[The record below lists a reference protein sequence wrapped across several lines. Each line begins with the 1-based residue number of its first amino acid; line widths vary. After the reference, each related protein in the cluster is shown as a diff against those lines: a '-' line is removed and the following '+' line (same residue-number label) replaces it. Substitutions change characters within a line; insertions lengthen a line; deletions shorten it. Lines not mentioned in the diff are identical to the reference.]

1 MSVNL
6 NNVSSLVIPEGEVA
20 MISSGD
26 TVLWRKPITNLAD
39 PTSPDWLIGY
49 RLNGSGAP
57 IAQEGKL
64 VTNYISC
71 AKGDVIY
78 IKGASSFDAVVAS
91 DRIALYTA
99 NKAAHAIEY
108 TLLFLTNAEDAV
120 GGYLRKL
127 GDGYYAFHLTS
138 PTTKY
143 IRCCFT
149 VPESTESVI
158 ITKNEEIN

>member
-1 MSVNL
+1 MSVDF
-6 NNVSSLVIPEGEVA
+6 NNVSSLAIPECDVS

-26 TVLWRKPITNLAD
+26 TVLWRKPVTNLAD

-64 VTNYISC
+64 ITNYIGC
-71 AKGDVIY
+71 TKGDAIY
-78 IKGASSFDAVVAS
+78 IKGASSFDASAAS
-91 DRIALYTA
+91 DRIVLYTA
-99 NKAAHAIEY
+99 NKTAHAVEY
-108 TLLFLTNAEDAV
+108 TLVFLTNAEDAV
-120 GGYLRKL
+120 SGYLRKL
-127 GDGYYAFHLTS
+127 GDGYYAFHATS
-138 PTTKY
+138 PTTRY

-149 VPESTESVI
+149 VPENVESVI

>member
-1 MSVNL
+1 MSVDL
-6 NNVSSLVIPEGEVA
+6 NNVSSIVIPEGDVS

-26 TVLWRKPITNLAD
+26 TVLWRKPVTNLAD
-39 PTSPDWLIGY
+39 PTSPDWMIGY

-64 VTNYISC
+64 ITNYISC

-78 IKGASSFDAVVAS
+78 IKGASSFDAIAAS

-99 NKAAHAIEY
+99 NKTAHAIGY
-108 TLLFLTNAEDAV
+108 TLTFLTSAEDAV
-120 GGYLRKL
+120 SGYLRKL
-127 GDGYYAFHLTS
+127 GDGYYAFHATS
-138 PTTKY
+138 PTTRFV
-143 IRCCFT
+143 RCCFT
-149 VPESTESVI
+149 VPESIESVI

>member
-57 IAQEGKL
+57 ITQEGKL
-64 VTNYISC
+64 VTNYIGC

-78 IKGASSFDAVVAS
+78 IKGALSFDANAAS

-99 NKAAHAIEY
+99 NKTAHAIGY
-108 TLLFLTNAEDAV
+108 TLQFLTNSEDAV
-120 GGYLRKL
+120 SGYLRKL

-138 PTTKY
+138 PTTGY

-149 VPESTESVI
+149 VPESIESVI

>member
-1 MSVNL
+1 MGFEFERLS
-6 NNVSSLVIPEGEVA
+6 IPEGQVVQ
-20 MISSGD
+20 ISSGD

-78 IKGASSFDAVVAS
+78 IKGASSFDVNAAS

-99 NKAAHAIEY
+99 NKTAHAIEY
-108 TLLFLTNAEDAV
+108 TLVFLANAEDAV

-127 GDGYYAFHLTS
+127 GDGYYAFHATS
-138 PTTKY
+138 PTTRY

-149 VPESTESVI
+149 VPENVESVI